1 MTRLQKKN
9 AWIEVVVLWG
19 GSEIGRCQKLLAKC
33 SRVTAGK
40 GIFTTIRS
48 RVWPRWDELE
58 ILVKSRNGLILN
70 PKLPWQGVI
79 TDSEGVHILHPTKEP
94 RKIIGISGDT
104 TASLRLD
111 DMSIMIRCGD
121 RRLQK
126 SVVVKHKAGYRGS
139 FLSLVADSGSEW
151 ASLAI
156 AVVAS
161 SILIGSIWWALG
173 NRPLGTFSQVD
184 DLPEKKLLPF
194 IGQSHLSTAPN
205 ILQTHLD
212 RFEFVKSVWNFYSDL
227 TLILGFGKD
236 PGKNAKSFDTTIE
249 YYESLSDSQKKS
261 LNAAEKAQEKKLISS
276 PGRGPFISIPTVRG
290 ESLDGKALRIFDK
303 ISVLRKSADGLAE
316 RRVQVAE
323 QFNSDIG
330 YKYEP
335 KKEDG
340 GTQRAFAKISA
351 GFLGVESD
359 DKMQSRQASES
370 AARAAIVQSKIF
382 GKDHLRFGPSNCCD
396 RPVGAPL
403 TQDGFTWLKPKLNKA
418 DDTTFSDFGA
428 RSWASAP
435 IEPTKEGSEIK
446 GTSLNP
452 VLIEKTVSAGRL
464 QIRMCYELA
473 LQRNQLAR
481 GSMEWRWVIDNEGRA
496 SDLNLIKSS
505 IKDEKMVKCVR
516 DKIASWRFPRPERG
530 AVEVR
535 YPFEFTRDKG

>member
-1 MTRLQKKN
+1 MARLKKKN
-9 AWIEVVVLWG
+9 VWIEVVVLWG
-19 GSEIGRCQKLLAKC
+19 GSELGRCQKLLANC
-33 SRVTAGK
+33 SGITAGK
-40 GIFTTIRS
+40 GLLTTIRS
-48 RVWPRWDELE
+48 RVWPRWDELI

-79 TDSEGVHILHPTKEP
+79 TDSEGVHVLNPTKEL
-94 RKIIGISGDT
+94 RKIIGISSDT
-104 TASLRLD
+104 AASLRLD

-121 RRLQK
+121 RRLTK
-126 SVVVKHKAGYRGS
+126 SIMVKHKPGYRGS
-139 FLSLVADSGSEW
+139 VLNFFADSGSEW
-151 ASLAI
+151 ACLAI
-156 AVVAS
+156 SVVAS
-161 SILIGSIWWALG
+161 AILVGSIWWALD
-173 NRPLGTFSQVD
+173 NRPLVGFSQVD
-184 DLPEKKLLPF
+184 DLPEKKRLPF

-205 ILQTHLD
+205 ILQTNLD
-212 RFEFVKSVWNFYSDL
+212 RFNFVKSVWNFYSDL

-236 PGKNAKSFDTTIE
+236 PGKNAKPFGTTIE
-249 YYESLSDSQKKS
+249 YYESLSHAQKKS
-261 LNAAEKAQEKKLISS
+261 LDAAENAQEKKLLSS
-276 PGRGPFISIPTVRG
+276 HSRGPFISIPTVRG
-290 ESLDGKALRIFDK
+290 ESLDGKTLRIFDK
-303 ISVLRKSADGLAE
+303 ISVLRTSADGLAE

-359 DKMQSRQASES
+359 DKMQARQASES

-382 GKDHLRFGPSNCCD
+382 GKDHLRFGPNNCCD

-435 IEPTKEGSEIK
+435 IENSREGSENQT
-446 GTSLNP
+446 TSLNP
-452 VLIEKTVSAGRL
+452 ILIEKTVSAGRL

-481 GSMEWRWVIDNEGRA
+481 GSMEWRWVIDNDGRP
-496 SDLNLIKSS
+496 SELNLIKSS